1 MGMKK
6 FQCGDLVQVVFPRNP
21 GMDRSRSEKVVGIFM
36 HYQAWADDIR
46 ALVFWDGEDIST
58 PVCQLKLVR
67 KVND

>member
-1 MGMKK
+1 MKK
-6 FQCGDLVQVVFPRNP
+6 FQCGDLVQVVFARNV
-21 GMDRSRSEKVVGIFM
+21 GMDPSEKEKTVGIFM